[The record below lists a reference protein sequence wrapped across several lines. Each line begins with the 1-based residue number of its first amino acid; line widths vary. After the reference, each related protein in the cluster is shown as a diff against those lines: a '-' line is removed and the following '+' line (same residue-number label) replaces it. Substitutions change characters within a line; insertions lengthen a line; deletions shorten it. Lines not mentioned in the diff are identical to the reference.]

1 MRADSVNR
9 DTGGASIQPRVA
21 VPQGGYQVRAR
32 SIRPIPPDETIVCVV
47 WSYRLRIPG
56 RIPLTRASL
65 NHMISNSGIAKQ
77 KGSNWVDSVIKSIQ
91 CLSPTF
97 KASNMLSEAEAAY
110 VTYNKA
116 QAA

>member
-1 MRADSVNR
+1 VPTRADALSFPYL
-9 DTGGASIQPRVA
+9 A
-21 VPQGGYQVRAR
+21 PQR
-32 SIRPIPPDETIVCVV
+32 SADK
-47 WSYRLRIPG
+47 G
-56 RIPLTRASL
+56 DSL

-97 KASNMLSEAEAAY
+97 KASNMLAEAEAAY